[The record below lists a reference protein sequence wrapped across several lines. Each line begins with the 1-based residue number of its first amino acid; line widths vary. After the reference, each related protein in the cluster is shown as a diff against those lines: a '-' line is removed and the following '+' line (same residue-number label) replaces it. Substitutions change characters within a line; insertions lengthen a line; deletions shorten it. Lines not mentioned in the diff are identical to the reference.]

1 MIDRE
6 FRVGDRVTCALYG
19 IGKIKEIDDELI
31 YVNFSDTFNRNYL
44 KDGRY
49 CIEFK
54 RTLFILPPQKPTKQQ
69 IKEKFKQLLD
79 EVEEVEF
86 KHKEKNYHV
95 ELEYL
100 HDKEKYDF
108 SFYSYIYVENLY
120 TKYISRLDAIRIV
133 EQMNKFIKGK

>member
-54 RTLFILPPQKPTKQQ
+54 RTLFILPPQRPTKQQ

-79 EVEEVEF
+79 EAEEVEF
-86 KHKEKNYHV
+86 AHKKSNYIVRSYYSHETKECYFEV
-95 ELEYL
+95 DHFQAIEY
-100 HDKEKYDF
+100 F
-108 SFYSYIYVENLY
+108 FY
-120 TKYISRLDAIRIV
+120 KYISKQDAERIV
-133 EQMNKFIKGK
+133 EEMNKFVEGE